1 MLYDRPYMK
10 VSQPGTKK
18 LGALVWLIIA
28 ELTVFALQYVVLLID
43 PEAYR
48 QGMRGFFALSGNAI
62 ASGKVWTLLT
72 YGFLHDTGNIF
83 HILFNMLG
91 LYFGGRIVA
100 RVFGDK
106 ALLEVFFLSMLTGG
120 LLYVLFHLG
129 GSIPVTGA
137 SGALMGI
144 IALLC
149 LLHGEQ
155 EMTLLLWFIIPV
167 TLKPKWILW
176 GLIGFALV
184 GIFLWEIPG
193 ASTSTTAHS
202 AHLGGILGGIAY
214 FQFLKKGKSLFNTM
228 PNIHIKKPVVA
239 TPKKSK
245 IKKVAYTV
253 NFASKDKLRA
263 EVDRILDKI
272 NEQGFGSLTE
282 EERKTL
288 DEARDIL
295 RK

>member
-10 VSQPGTKK
+10 VSQPGTRK
-18 LGALVWLIIA
+18 LGALLWLIIA
-28 ELTVFALQYVVLLID
+28 EVAVFVLQYAVQLID

-48 QGMRGFFALSGNAI
+48 QGIRGFLALSGGAI
-62 ASGKVWTLLT
+62 ASGKVWTLVT
-72 YGFLHDTGNIF
+72 YGFLHDTGNLF
-83 HILFNMLG
+83 HIIFNMLG
-91 LYFGGRIVA
+91 LYFGGRIIA
-100 RVFGDK
+100 RAFGDK
-106 ALLEVFFLSMLTGG
+106 TLLEVFFLSMLTGG
-120 LLYVLFHLG
+120 LLYILFHLG
-129 GSIPVTGA
+129 GSTPVTGA

-167 TLKPKWILW
+167 TMKPKWILW

-193 ASTSTTAHS
+193 GSTTAHS
-202 AHLGGILGGIAY
+202 AHLGGILGGVAY
-214 FQFLKKGKSLFNTM
+214 YQFLKKGRSIFNTV
-228 PNIHIKKPVVA
+228 PNIRIKKPVAA
-239 TPKKSK
+239 TPKKSR

-253 NFASKDKLRA
+253 NFASKDKLRV